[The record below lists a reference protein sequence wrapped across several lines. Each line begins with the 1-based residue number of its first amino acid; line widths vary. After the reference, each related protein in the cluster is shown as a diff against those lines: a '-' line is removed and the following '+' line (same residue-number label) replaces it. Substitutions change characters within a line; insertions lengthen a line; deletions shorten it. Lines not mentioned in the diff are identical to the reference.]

1 MDKQKGPLL
10 YINSVTVINE
20 KKESK
25 SFNDNETLINE
36 PPKQEEIPPKDEP
49 IDNHENEEKDV
60 VEDDHEEETSEE
72 DLEEEVQFNIFECRK
87 LYNILAMYRKNR
99 PVLCEIVTKN
109 ETIIGVPFQENSDV
123 LSVKISEFENKDIPL
138 SDIREI
144 NIIKF

>member
-36 PPKQEEIPPKDEP
+36 PPKQEKIPPKDEP

-60 VEDDHEEETSEE
+60 VEDDHEEEAP
-72 DLEEEVQFNIFECRK
+72 FNIFECRK

>member
-36 PPKQEEIPPKDEP
+36 PPKQEKIPPKDEP

-60 VEDDHEEETSEE
+60 VEDDHEEETP
-72 DLEEEVQFNIFECRK
+72 FNIFECRK

-123 LSVKISEFENKDIPL
+123 LSMKISKFENKDIPL